1 LKICLVSTIFVKLK
15 SLLDMKKTLVF
26 VFGIAILTFS
36 SCKKDYQC
44 VCTNVSSGN
53 VHYGDKL
60 EANVYTKKAAEATC
74 ENNNNLSAGTLK
86 DCHLED
92 YK

>member
-1 LKICLVSTIFVKLK
+1 MKFYILSLIFATKIPLN
-15 SLLDMKKTLVF
+15 MKIRLVF
-26 VFGIAILTFS
+26 ISAIIALSLS

-44 VCTNVSSGN
+44 VCTNTNTGN
-53 VHYGDKL
+53 VHYGDKM
-60 EANVYTKKAAEATC
+60 EANAFTKKTAEATC
-74 ENNNNLSAGTLK
+74 ENNNNLSGGTLK

>member
-1 LKICLVSTIFVKLK
+1 
-15 SLLDMKKTLVF
+15 MKKTVF
-26 VFGIAILTFS
+26 LILAAVIVFLS

-44 VCTNVSSGN
+44 VCTNASTGN
-53 VHYGDKL
+53 VHYGDKM
-60 EANVYTKKAAEATC
+60 EANVYTKKATETTC
-74 ENNNNLSAGTLK
+74 ENNNNLSAGSLK

>member
-1 LKICLVSTIFVKLK
+1 
-15 SLLDMKKTLVF
+15 MKKTFLLTLAV
-26 VFGIAILTFS
+26 ALILLS

-44 VCTNVSSGN
+44 VCTNTNTGN
-53 VHYGDKL
+53 VHYGDKM
-60 EANVYTKKAAEATC
+60 EANAFTKKTAEATC
-74 ENNNNLSAGTLK
+74 KNNNNLSAGTLK

>member
-1 LKICLVSTIFVKLK
+1 MKNRFLFILALVVL
-15 SLLDMKKTLVF
+15 TL
-26 VFGIAILTFS
+26 S

-60 EANVYTKKAAEATC
+60 EANVYTKKAAEETC
-74 ENNNNLSAGTLK
+74 KNNNNLSAGTLK

>member
-1 LKICLVSTIFVKLK
+1 
-15 SLLDMKKTLVF
+15 MKKIFLFIAVTAVLTL
-26 VFGIAILTFS
+26 G

-44 VCTNVSSGN
+44 VCTNTNTGT
-53 VHYGDKL
+53 VHYGDKM
-60 EANVYTKKAAEATC
+60 EANVYTKKAAETTC
-74 ENNNNLSAGTLK
+74 ENNNNLSAGSLK

>member
-1 LKICLVSTIFVKLK
+1 MKTKL
-15 SLLDMKKTLVF
+15 LFIT
-26 VFGIAILTFS
+26 ALTTFSFS

-44 VCTNVSSGN
+44 VCTNASTGN
-53 VHYGDKL
+53 VHYGDKM
-60 EANVYTKKAAEATC
+60 EANVYTKKAAEETC
-74 ENNNNLSAGTLK
+74 KNNNNLSAGSLK